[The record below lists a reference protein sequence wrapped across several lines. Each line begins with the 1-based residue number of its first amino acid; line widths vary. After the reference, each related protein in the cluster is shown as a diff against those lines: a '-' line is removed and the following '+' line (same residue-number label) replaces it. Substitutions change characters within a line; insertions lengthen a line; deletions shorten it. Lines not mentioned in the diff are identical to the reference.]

1 MKEIKKIL
9 LEYKEINFQY
19 GDELITIKSE
29 PFKTLENIKMKAI
42 KRMSNIPPNNIH
54 LFYLGLDITKNIRK
68 RVGDLFTH
76 CKKITIKLKSIE
88 NSNNTSLSIDKT
100 NKSNSLTKTNKINLM
115 TTQKTNNININKKLK
130 IKSLII
136 KDNKFPSLYSNYTK
150 NYVFNGLKKHKVL
163 ENKNESSSFFH
174 NNSQKVFPVL
184 NKSIFD
190 NTKREEKFYCKCKKN
205 IISYYCRNCKLL
217 ICNNCKAN
225 EKHKNHLMANLNSDK
240 YLEDIINYGNSIQKE
255 IIDTINIHKTLLEKL
270 DILSYSSLS
279 KEKEEF
285 MDKYQKMIDKYVN
298 ISNKVEKYLNNK
310 ENEEIIKLK
319 IESYN
324 ELLLKLNNEINNLM
338 TNAKFKKI
346 NFNNLENILNE
357 INNKEELISI
367 FNKEILKYH
376 IINEI
381 NTKIKSS
388 IKLIEKE
395 IEELVGKEI
404 PFNLN
409 NQFYEEL
416 INMKIIELPKKEED
430 TEKDKRISIVIG
442 GHEISQSI
450 LNKRRKN
457 IFSLYKEKEKEELE
471 QDEYYY

>member
-1 MKEIKKIL
+1 
-9 LEYKEINFQY
+9 
-19 GDELITIKSE
+19 
-29 PFKTLENIKMKAI
+29 
-42 KRMSNIPPNNIH
+42 
-54 LFYLGLDITKNIRK
+54 
-68 RVGDLFTH
+68 
-76 CKKITIKLKSIE
+76 
-88 NSNNTSLSIDKT
+88 
-100 NKSNSLTKTNKINLM
+100 
-115 TTQKTNNININKKLK
+115 
-130 IKSLII
+130 
-136 KDNKFPSLYSNYTK
+136 
-150 NYVFNGLKKHKVL
+150 
-163 ENKNESSSFFH
+163 
-174 NNSQKVFPVL
+174 
-184 NKSIFD
+184 
-190 NTKREEKFYCKCKKN
+190 
-205 IISYYCRNCKLL
+205 
-217 ICNNCKAN
+217 
-225 EKHKNHLMANLNSDK
+225 MANLNSDK
-240 YLEDIINYGNSIQKE
+240 YLEDIINYGNSIQNE

-285 MDKYQKMIDKYVN
+285 MDKYQQMIDKYID
-298 ISNKVEKYLNNK
+298 ISNKVEAYLNNK

-338 TNAKFKKI
+338 ANAKFKKI
-346 NFNNLENILNE
+346 NFNSLENIFNE

-381 NTKIKSS
+381 NIKIKSS

-430 TEKDKRISIVIG
+430 EEKDNRISIVIG

-471 QDEYYY
+471 QDENYY

>member
-19 GDELITIKSE
+19 GEELITIKSE

-42 KRMSNIPPNNIH
+42 KRMSNTPPNNIH

-88 NSNNTSLSIDKT
+88 NSNNTSISYDKI

-115 TTQKTNNININKKLK
+115 TTQKIHNININKKLK

-136 KDNKFPSLYSNYTK
+136 KDNKFPSLFSNYTK
-150 NYVFNGLKKHKVL
+150 NYVFNGLKKNKIL

-174 NNSQKVFPVL
+174 NKSQKVFPVL
-184 NKSIFD
+184 NRSFFE

-217 ICNNCKAN
+217 ICNYCKAN

-240 YLEDIINYGNSIQKE
+240 YLEDIINYGNSIQNE

-285 MDKYQKMIDKYVN
+285 MDKYQQMID
-298 ISNKVEKYLNNK
+298 
-310 ENEEIIKLK
+310 
-319 IESYN
+319 
-324 ELLLKLNNEINNLM
+324 
-338 TNAKFKKI
+338 KFKKI
-346 NFNNLENILNE
+346 NFNSLENIFNE

-381 NTKIKSS
+381 NIKIKSS

-395 IEELVGKEI
+395 IEELAGKEI

-430 TEKDKRISIVIG
+430 EEKDQRISIVIG
-442 GHEISQSI
+442 GREVSQSI

-471 QDEYYY
+471 QDENYY

>member
-1 MKEIKKIL
+1 
-9 LEYKEINFQY
+9 
-19 GDELITIKSE
+19 
-29 PFKTLENIKMKAI
+29 
-42 KRMSNIPPNNIH
+42 
-54 LFYLGLDITKNIRK
+54 
-68 RVGDLFTH
+68 
-76 CKKITIKLKSIE
+76 
-88 NSNNTSLSIDKT
+88 
-100 NKSNSLTKTNKINLM
+100 
-115 TTQKTNNININKKLK
+115 
-130 IKSLII
+130 
-136 KDNKFPSLYSNYTK
+136 
-150 NYVFNGLKKHKVL
+150 
-163 ENKNESSSFFH
+163 
-174 NNSQKVFPVL
+174 
-184 NKSIFD
+184 
-190 NTKREEKFYCKCKKN
+190 
-205 IISYYCRNCKLL
+205 
-217 ICNNCKAN
+217 
-225 EKHKNHLMANLNSDK
+225 MANLNSDK
-240 YLEDIINYGNSIQKE
+240 YLEDIINYGNSIQNE

-285 MDKYQKMIDKYVN
+285 MDKYQQMIDKYID
-298 ISNKVEKYLNNK
+298 ISNKVEAYLNNK

-338 TNAKFKKI
+338 ANAKFKKI
-346 NFNNLENILNE
+346 NFNSLENIFNE

-381 NTKIKSS
+381 NIKIKSS

-430 TEKDKRISIVIG
+430 EEKDNRISIVIG
-442 GHEISQSI
+442 GHEVSQSI

-471 QDEYYY
+471 QDENYY